1 MIRIR
6 KTVDDKIDKDVDQE
20 EAERRS
26 IQDRRDFL
34 RTRAFPIRLKSG
46 IVVAKDRRKTPDRR
60 LNNIEA
66 LETEL
71 DEEEFQRY
79 MQKFL

>member
-1 MIRIR
+1 M
-6 KTVDDKIDKDVDQE
+6 DEKINKDVDQD

-26 IQDRRDFL
+26 TQDRRDFL
-34 RTRAFPIRLKSG
+34 RHRTFPIKLSNG

-60 LNNIEA
+60 LNNIDA
-66 LETEL
+66 QETEI

>member
-1 MIRIR
+1 M
-6 KTVDDKIDKDVDQE
+6 DEKINKDVDQD

-26 IQDRRDFL
+26 TQDRRDFL
-34 RTRAFPIRLKSG
+34 RDRTFPIKLSNG
-46 IVVAKDRRKTPDRR
+46 IVVARDRRKTPDRR
-60 LNNIEA
+60 LNNIDA
-66 LETEL
+66 QETEL